1 MLSAG
6 RDGGEGGDEDKERVG
21 EKSQYNNQQSTSD
34 EQAGRANYN
43 VAIVINYLWV
53 VGGIVSTPRV
63 GS

>member
-1 MLSAG
+1 M
-6 RDGGEGGDEDKERVG
+6 G